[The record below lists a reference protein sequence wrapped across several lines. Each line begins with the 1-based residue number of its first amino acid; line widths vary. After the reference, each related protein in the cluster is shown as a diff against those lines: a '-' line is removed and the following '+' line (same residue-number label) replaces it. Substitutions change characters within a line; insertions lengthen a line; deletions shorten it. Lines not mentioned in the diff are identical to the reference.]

1 MPPAKK
7 PSPIITVSAD
17 GLREMMAAIVADA
30 VDTQLA
36 DIKTAL
42 SESKESLYEIKT
54 ALTGNGLG
62 ANHGLIE
69 RMAKVEG
76 SIEALQAE
84 VHKAISD
91 AAAQVEKVAQA
102 QEARWSRL
110 KWTSVGIGIGS
121 GVSGAGVALT
131 VVRMLGA

>member
-7 PSPIITVSAD
+7 PAPIITVSAD
-17 GLREMMAAIVADA
+17 GLREMMETIVADA

-36 DIKTAL
+36 DIKVAL
-42 SESKESLYEIKT
+42 DEVKSLGYET
-54 ALTGNGLG
+54 RAALTGNGLG

-69 RMAKVEG
+69 RMSKVEG

-84 VHKAISD
+84 VHKAIAD
-91 AAAQVEKVAQA
+91 AARQVEVVAAA

-121 GVSGAGVALT
+121 GVSGAGVALG